1 MIEMELK
8 ALLKNKLQVKKKL
21 EECGCEWVSIG
32 LQVDTIYERSDAK
45 QIVDTSIF
53 RIRKYNDKK
62 ILTLKILMEDLD
74 TAEELELDISDDIV
88 MDKMLQFIGFLPK
101 IQVVKR
107 IQTAKYKEFNICI
120 DEVEGLGDFI
130 EIERISEKSN
140 DKDRI
145 YGEMRTVL
153 LELGVEEEELKK
165 EKYYEMIL
173 KNREEKY
180 E

>member
-21 EECGCEWVSIG
+21 EECGCEWVSVG

-74 TAEELELDISDDIV
+74 TAEELELDISCLLYTSD
-88 MDKMLQFIGFLPK
+88 
-101 IQVVKR
+101 
-107 IQTAKYKEFNICI
+107 AA
-120 DEVEGLGDFI
+120 DE
-130 EIERISEKSN
+130 
-140 DKDRI
+140 
-145 YGEMRTVL
+145 
-153 LELGVEEEELKK
+153 
-165 EKYYEMIL
+165 
-173 KNREEKY
+173 
-180 E
+180 